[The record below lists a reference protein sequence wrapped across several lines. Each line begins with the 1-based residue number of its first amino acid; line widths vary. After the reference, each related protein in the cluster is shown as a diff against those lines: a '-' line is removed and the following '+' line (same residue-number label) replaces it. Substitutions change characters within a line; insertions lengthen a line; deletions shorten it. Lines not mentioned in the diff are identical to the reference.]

1 MADHDGGSCR
11 SKLYATWGK
20 LRYTARAIYQQR
32 ESLSKERTPM
42 LVLLCAIAAVLL
54 PVDAFAWGGGIH
66 LQLGVQILAESG
78 SFSREVAALLAA
90 YPNDFLYGCL
100 APDITVGK
108 KYTHYLLNCHRWGI
122 GKTLLKEAPTDRQRS
137 CAYGY
142 LCHLAADTVA
152 HNYYVPYKII
162 RSFAAI
168 TMKHAYWEMRFEA
181 FVSKET
187 WELAHV
193 VCRADQR
200 ENDAALREVLAP
212 TLFSFGTNK
221 KIFNSIMLLS
231 RIEHLQTIMHTL
243 SGKSRYQLAAADRD
257 EYMALA
263 GGAMREFMHD
273 PGNSKFLR
281 VDPTG
286 EKALAA
292 ADALR
297 RSFRIR
303 YKSGFMSKQEGFTEV
318 EAVRDTLR
326 KALHRPELLK
336 KLHV

>member
-1 MADHDGGSCR
+1 MIFLIIA
-11 SKLYATWGK
+11 
-20 LRYTARAIYQQR
+20 
-32 ESLSKERTPM
+32 
-42 LVLLCAIAAVLL
+42 AIATLF
-54 PVDAFAWGGGIH
+54 PGDAFAWGGGIH
-66 LQLGVQILAESG
+66 LQLGTQVLDNLGMLSKD
-78 SFSREVAALLAA
+78 VAALLTNH
-90 YPNDFLYGCL
+90 PKDFLYGCI

-122 GKTLLKEAPTDRQRS
+122 GRTLLKEAETDHQRA

-152 HNYYVPYKII
+152 HNYFVPYKII

-168 TMKHAYWEMRFEA
+168 TMKHAYWEMRFEG
-181 FVSKET
+181 FVEKEI

-200 ENDAALREVLAP
+200 GNDELLRNVLTT

-221 KIFNSIMLLS
+221 RIFNSIMVMA
-231 RIEHLQTIMHTL
+231 RMDKLQKIMQTL
-243 SGKSRYQLAAADRD
+243 SGKSRYQLAEADRD
-257 EYMALA
+257 EYMRLA
-263 GGAMREFMHD
+263 SEAVFDSLLHLDE
-273 PGNSKFLR
+273 SKFMR

-292 ADALR
+292 ADKLR
-297 RSFRIR
+297 RSLRIR
-303 YKSGFMSKQEGFTEV
+303 YKSGFMSKSEGFEEV
-318 EAVRDTLR
+318 EALRSTLR
-326 KALHRPELLK
+326 KSLHKPDLLK